1 MPTFVHVTV
10 HVTVAPAFAGFGTQL
25 TVLVMSAPADGPFTG
40 TTVLESLLLVST
52 SLLALVVAGTVID
65 PATVGVKLTVHASV
79 PPGATFALGEQLATG
94 APGNPLVLIEQL
106 AAVAVT
112 VPTFSQ
118 IAVQV
123 IGEPTTPG
131 VGVQLTVLT
140 MSDPVGCAMIATVSV
155 PLLLPNAP
163 DGSFVAPV
171 VEFTV
176 TVPGAVAVKITL
188 QPRLLPAATSTGAV
202 AFGHTTVAP
211 AGKLAAFV
219 TEHVAPS
226 AVTVLTLVQVTAQ
239 ETVAPTVAG
248 SGVQTTVLA
257 MSACVPT
264 VTVAV
269 ALSHAV
275 GTAVEQIVYG
285 TVYVPGVVFAAT
297 VMVPLAFITMLPV
310 AGGVLTVPG
319 VSVTLADGVSAAPA
333 TPTVSLP
340 STDVAV
346 VPPATPPILPR
357 LSFSASMMATEPL
370 LPLLP
375 VTVSLLAPVVP
386 VTATAVSGVSPPP
399 AVPGIT
405 IVTGQVSVAPTG
417 KLAAV
422 PALATQAPVLTPTPL
437 ATQVALVATAGPLLV
452 HTMLPVTVLPG
463 AATAGTVMAL
473 TMSALVSE
481 TTIVTIAV
489 SHAVGTACAQIWY
502 CTV

>member
-140 MSDPVGCAMIATVSV
+140 MSDPVGGAMIATVSV

-202 AFGHTTVAP
+202 AFGHTPVAP

-257 MSACVPT
+257 MSAASAT
-264 VTVAV
+264 VTVLVQRAGSGATHAGSPLVTFAV
-269 ALSHAV
+269 L
-275 GTAVEQIVYG
+275 
-285 TVYVPGVVFAAT
+285 
-297 VMVPLAFITMLPV
+297 IT
-310 AGGVLTVPG
+310 
-319 VSVTLADGVSAAPA
+319 
-333 TPTVSLP
+333 
-340 STDVAV
+340 
-346 VPPATPPILPR
+346 
-357 LSFSASMMATEPL
+357 
-370 LPLLP
+370 LP
-375 VTVSLLAPVVP
+375 VTVFVALNVTTVSLLVRAATPADLVQVMLAGPV
-386 VTATAVSGVSPPP
+386 
-399 AVPGIT
+399 AVPG
-405 IVTGQVSVAPTG
+405 VQVQPEPLTRPVMLIPAGTASTMLVLEADPTG
-417 KLAAV
+417 
-422 PALATQAPVLTPTPL
+422 PVLLT
-437 ATQVALVATAGPLLV
+437 
-452 HTMLPVTVLPG
+452 TMV
-463 AATAGTVMAL
+463 
-473 TMSALVSE
+473 
-481 TTIVTIAV
+481 
-489 SHAVGTACAQIWY
+489 
-502 CTV
+502 